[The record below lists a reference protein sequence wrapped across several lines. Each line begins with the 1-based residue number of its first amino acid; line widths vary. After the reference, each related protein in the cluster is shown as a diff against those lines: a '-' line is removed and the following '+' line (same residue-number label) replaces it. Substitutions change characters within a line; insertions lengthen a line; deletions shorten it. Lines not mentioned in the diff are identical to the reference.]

1 MLKDIIPT
9 HENNQKIAPT
19 LDVVKSNQIK
29 PSNAP
34 ILSTDRKDEAVDVIV
49 NKGSTELK
57 PS

>member
-1 MLKDIIPT
+1 MFKYKIPT
-9 HENNQKIAPT
+9 HENNQIIAPT

-34 ILSTDRKDEAVDVIV
+34 ILLTDRKDEAVGEIV